1 MAKSK
6 RKSYYAIRKGWKT
19 GIFTDWETEAKLHV
33 HGFPGAQFKGFETR
47 DQAELWCG
55 IPNTGSPHRSAPS
68 SSAGSNGTQSPRLER
83 SPRKP
88 TSPWSSPLK
97 STVPGGLTHQPDDP
111 PSPTRSKPRQ
121 IATNQEVATKAT
133 KVVDLTE
140 DEQGWRPTAS
150 EADMAFDMFR
160 LIQAD
165 PWIKVEVEG
174 RVEPTRTFYE
184 IYFGENS
191 CQNVVRPVVVGDD
204 DTEEEQE
211 ARAVLVGVY
220 EACKLIHARNDG
232 LKYDIQTT
240 SAFAIDCY
248 YRRCFKWHIN
258 GWVDTDDTPVPHR
271 DVIEPTM
278 GLLQQLT
285 GRIKFGKLKV
295 VD

>member
-1 MAKSK
+1 
-6 RKSYYAIRKGWKT
+6 
-19 GIFTDWETEAKLHV
+19 
-33 HGFPGAQFKGFETR
+33 
-47 DQAELWCG
+47 
-55 IPNTGSPHRSAPS
+55 
-68 SSAGSNGTQSPRLER
+68 
-83 SPRKP
+83 
-88 TSPWSSPLK
+88 
-97 STVPGGLTHQPDDP
+97 
-111 PSPTRSKPRQ
+111 
-121 IATNQEVATKAT
+121 
-133 KVVDLTE
+133 
-140 DEQGWRPTAS
+140 
-150 EADMAFDMFR
+150 MAFDMFR

-184 IYFGENS
+184 IYFGEDS
-191 CQNVVRPVVVGDD
+191 GQNVVRPVVVGDD

-240 SAFAIDCY
+240 SEFAIDCY

-258 GWVDTDDTPVPHR
+258 GWVDTDNTPVPHR

-285 GRIKFGKLKV
+285 GRIKFGKLRV